1 MQRVKVKNSFSNLL
15 GYFEKKVIAQLKL
28 ENGEIISD
36 MKQVNLEIESFY
48 SNLLE
53 TKSAGLLSTNFREN
67 FSAFVENL
75 DIPKL
80 SFEESMSLESDLT
93 LGEIKN
99 VLKSFQSNKSPGGDG
114 FSKEFFETFFDLIGT
129 HLLNSYNEAFTKGQL
144 SISQRRGVICLIPKD
159 DSDLTE
165 LSNWRPLTL
174 LNVDYKILAKAI
186 GQRIESK
193 LSSLIHSDQTG
204 FIKGRFIGQ
213 NVRLLND
220 IMEYTEAKN
229 LPGIL
234 LFIDFRKAFDT
245 IEWNFLHKCIE
256 LYNFGPNIRKWIS
269 ILYNNVESGVMN
281 AGFMTNYFK
290 VSRGV
295 RQGCP
300 LSPLLFVLAVEMLA
314 LKIRQDQLCR
324 GIELPNGQN
333 AKISQFADDTTLI
346 LEDTTSLRNAMN
358 IVNSFGV
365 LSGLQ
370 LNKKKTKALWIG
382 ASSKNK
388 IEPLKFQCPREPI
401 KFLGTYLSHDTAA
414 NNSNNFYIKIRKM
427 ETKLN
432 IWRSRDLTLFG
443 RTMLAKSLGLSQ
455 LIYAASMLSV
465 PETVIQQTQSKL
477 FAFLWMNK
485 RDKIKRQVLFRPL
498 SKGGL
503 SFPCFRTVIKAL
515 RLSWISRL
523 LNNTHDTWTA
533 IPNYY
538 FDKHGGLLFLLNCN
552 YNVGKLDR
560 KIPLFYRELLD
571 YFQQLR
577 SNYEDPLKREFILWN
592 NRDINIENKSVFW
605 KAWRD
610 KNVLF
615 VQDLLNNQ
623 GNYLSPQ
630 EFGDKYNIKVNF
642 LQYYQITS
650 AIPAYLKSS
659 ASAHMDL
666 GDLNS
671 ICENFDFQLSKDIT
685 LNLKKTLCK
694 QFYKL
699 FVDEISTEPTA
710 IKSWRKY
717 CPAVADNWVNCIQNN
732 YKITRDNKLR
742 QFYFKLLHRILVT
755 NKELK
760 RFGITDCDKCV
771 MCSKNDIIEHSFFE
785 CESFLKLSDESL
797 QWFNSLHKTNVS
809 LTSLQC
815 FLNLPTPTNNL
826 SDKQTEDLRLLLLHT
841 KQYHYACKTM
851 QKKQDSSEFISK
863 FIIQLEIDI

>member
-1 MQRVKVKNSFSNLL
+1 MRNLPIIFFNL
-15 GYFEKKVIAQLKL
+15 EKRNFEKKVIAQLKL

-36 MKQVNLEIESFY
+36 MKQINLEIESFY
-48 SNLLE
+48 SDLLE

-75 DIPKL
+75 DIPKF

-114 FSKEFFETFFDLIGT
+114 FSKEFFETFFDLIGI

-245 IEWNFLHKCIE
+245 IEWNLLHKCIE

-281 AGFMTNYFK
+281 AGFRTNYFK

-314 LKIRQDQLCR
+314 LKTRQDQLCR

-333 AKISQFADDTTLI
+333 AEISQFADDTTLI

-388 IEPLKFQCPREPI
+388 IEPLKFQCPKEPI
-401 KFLGTYLSHDTAA
+401 KCLGTYLSHDTAA
-414 NNSNNFYIKIRKM
+414 NNNNNFYIKIRKM

-533 IPNYY
+533 IPDYY

-615 VQDLLNNQ
+615 V
-623 GNYLSPQ
+623 
-630 EFGDKYNIKVNF
+630 
-642 LQYYQITS
+642 
-650 AIPAYLKSS
+650 
-659 ASAHMDL
+659 
-666 GDLNS
+666 
-671 ICENFDFQLSKDIT
+671 
-685 LNLKKTLCK
+685 
-694 QFYKL
+694 
-699 FVDEISTEPTA
+699 
-710 IKSWRKY
+710 
-717 CPAVADNWVNCIQNN
+717 
-732 YKITRDNKLR
+732 
-742 QFYFKLLHRILVT
+742 
-755 NKELK
+755 
-760 RFGITDCDKCV
+760 
-771 MCSKNDIIEHSFFE
+771 
-785 CESFLKLSDESL
+785 
-797 QWFNSLHKTNVS
+797 
-809 LTSLQC
+809 
-815 FLNLPTPTNNL
+815 
-826 SDKQTEDLRLLLLHT
+826 
-841 KQYHYACKTM
+841 
-851 QKKQDSSEFISK
+851 
-863 FIIQLEIDI
+863 